1 MTTLAKRLKRTQKK
15 PFFIPFMRDYVVY
28 IGRRDVNSALQTVCA
43 PRLPRQLNLPDPL
56 PASRAIQLLTLSVAL
71 EHHLALVLITPTG
84 PHQRGTSNVR
94 AHPQR
99 SLWHY
104 STVSI
109 YRVPLTS
116 TAAYPPSASFP
127 HISLFTVVAMRT
139 N

>member
-56 PASRAIQLLTLSVAL
+56 PASRAIQLLTLSGTP
-71 EHHLALVLITPTG
+71 EYHLAPVQVAAPG
-84 PHQRGTSNVR
+84 PHQVGTSNVR
-94 AHPQR
+94 AYSQR
-99 SLWHY
+99 RLWHY
-104 STVSI
+104 STASI

-116 TAAYPPSASFP
+116 TAAYPPSASST